1 MMTVKLENNR
11 RDDRRNDGHENGLSR
26 LNRLNKLSGLSLH
39 AQMNQ
44 DFGSVND
51 RAIDDKAAKELARAV
66 YAELRS
72 EGCLAGD
79 MISVSSLLIS
89 LITAEIRHS
98 D

>member
-1 MMTVKLENNR
+1 MTIVKHSTR
-11 RDDRRNDGHENGLSR
+11 HESKTDLR
-26 LNRLNKLSGLSLH
+26 
-39 AQMNQ
+39 AQMAS

-51 RAIDDKAAKELARAV
+51 RAINDKVAKELARAV
-66 YAELRS
+66 YAGLRS
-72 EGCLAGD
+72 EGCRAGD

>member
-1 MMTVKLENNR
+1 MATHSNR
-11 RDDRRNDGHENGLSR
+11 YDERDEQTKHDEQDGQDGQKVR
-26 LNRLNKLSGLSLH
+26 LDLH
-39 AQMNQ
+39 PRMPS

-51 RAIDDKAAKELARAV
+51 RAINDKAAKELARAV

-72 EGCLAGD
+72 EGCRAGD